1 MVGTSATST
10 SAHTRTSGQTRP
22 RARASRARLA
32 RASSRPPAGARA
44 AAAVS
49 SIYKGN
55 AALRRGGI
63 GKVVREGARER
74 FLLAP
79 DAEGEDDGRRGG
91 HGELV
96 FLARRANGPRT
107 TGDPER
113 AYPEAARE
121 RAYGAG
127 PGCNFSAT
135 RAPHL
140 QQRFLI

>member
-22 RARASRARLA
+22 RARTSR
-32 RASSRPPAGARA
+32 ARA

-49 SIYKGN
+49 SIYKEN

-121 RAYGAG
+121 RA
-127 PGCNFSAT
+127 
-135 RAPHL
+135 
-140 QQRFLI
+140 